1 MSTAYPGNDGGER
14 ADDAQTII
22 KTGRKITGLTQ
33 EAMAAILGTDP
44 RTLRRWESGEA
55 TTDDIMLAVAKMAN
69 SPLLMFRHFKEKY
82 KIADEIMP
90 SVESMALSQA
100 VIGLLYSL
108 ADLERE
114 QVATRLLDLASDGMI
129 DYQEEADYGYIM
141 AKLDG
146 LIQAVTNLKF
156 CQKRRADH
164 GDEQDEQNAD
174 S

>member
-1 MSTAYPGNDGGER
+1 MSTAYPRNDSGER
-14 ADDAQTII
+14 AKDAQTLI
-22 KTGRKITGLTQ
+22 KTGRKTAGMSQ
-33 EAMAAILGTDP
+33 EDLAAFLGTDP

-55 TTDDIMLAVAKMAN
+55 PTPDDIMLAVAKLAG

-90 SVESMALSQA
+90 SVQSIALSQA
-100 VIGLLYSL
+100 VINLLYSL

-114 QVATRLLDLASDGMI
+114 QVATKLLDLAADGMI
-129 DYQEEADYGYIM
+129 EYQEEADFAYIM

-146 LIQAVTNLKF
+146 VVRAVMNLKY
-156 CQKRRADH
+156 CELRRSDYD
-164 GDEQDEQNAD
+164 GENVD

>member
-1 MSTAYPGNDGGER
+1 MSTAYPRNDDGER

-55 TTDDIMLAVAKMAN
+55 TTPDDIMLAVAKMAN
-69 SPLLMFRHFKEKY
+69 SPVLMFRHFKEKY

-114 QVATRLLDLASDGMI
+114 QVATRLLALASDGMI
-129 DYQEEADYGYIM
+129 DYQEEADFSYIM
-141 AKLDG
+141 SKLDCVVR
-146 LIQAVTNLKF
+146 AAMNLKY
-156 CQKRRADH
+156 CELRRADYD
-164 GDEQDEQNAD
+164 GENAD